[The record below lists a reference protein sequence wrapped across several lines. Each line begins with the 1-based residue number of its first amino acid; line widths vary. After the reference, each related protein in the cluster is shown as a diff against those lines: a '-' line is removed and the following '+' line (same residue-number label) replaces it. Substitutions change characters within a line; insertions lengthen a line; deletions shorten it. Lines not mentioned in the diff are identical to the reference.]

1 LIREAAVVVDLGCG
15 DQGKGSVTDY
25 LVRARGAHAVVR
37 FNGGAQA
44 GHNVVTDDGRHH
56 TFAQFGAGSFVA
68 GVESWL
74 TADVA
79 VQPWAMVVEAERLA
93 QVGVTDAFARTH
105 IAGAAPVITPFHR
118 AANRL
123 RERARAEGRHGS
135 CGVGVGETVRD
146 ARTLGDADVLRV
158 RDLRDGA
165 AVRAK
170 LRRVQERKR
179 AELTAETGRRGVAE
193 EDAVLDDAAMVEVYA
208 GLLAGFVAAARVV
221 DQGAL
226 GAMLRRPG
234 AVIFEG
240 AQGVLLDEWRGFHP
254 HTTWSTCT
262 AEGALAALG
271 GCGYEGAVTRW
282 GVLRAYATRHGAGP
296 MVTEDAGLTAR
307 LREAH
312 NRDDG
317 WQGGFRVG
325 CFDAVAARYAMAAN
339 GGVDALAVTCVDR
352 LRGEAEWKLATA
364 YRMGDGARV
373 RELPLGALGDLEHQA
388 RMTAGLMAATPECV
402 VTTRDGD
409 EEAHLAA
416 IEEETGAAV
425 ALVSTG
431 PRARDKRWR
440 RRGPGYG

>member
-1 LIREAAVVVDLGCG
+1 MTREAVVVVDLGYG
-15 DQGKGSVTDY
+15 DQGKGAVTDF
-25 LVRARGAHAVVR
+25 LVRSRGAHAVVR
-37 FNGGAQA
+37 YNGGAQA

-56 TFAQFGAGSFVA
+56 TFAQFGAGTFVA
-68 GVESWL
+68 GVETWL
-74 TADVA
+74 TEHVA
-79 VQPWAMVVEAERLA
+79 VQPWAMLVEAEHLA
-93 QVGVTDAFARTH
+93 RSGVTDAFARTR

-123 RERARAEGRHGS
+123 RERERGDGRHGS
-135 CGVGVGETVRD
+135 CGMGVGEAVRD

-165 AVRAK
+165 VVRAK

-179 AELTAETGRRGVAE
+179 AEMTALGGAWRDGG
-193 EDAVLDDAAMVEVYA
+193 DDAAALEDRAMVEVYA

-221 DQGAL
+221 EDAAL
-226 GAMLRRPG
+226 GGMLRRPG
-234 AVIFEG
+234 AVVFEG

-262 AEGALAALG
+262 TENALG
-271 GCGYEGAVTRW
+271 LLSEHGYEGAVTRM
-282 GVLRAYATRHGAGP
+282 GVVRAYATRHGAGP

-307 LREAH
+307 VRDAH

-325 CFDAVAARYAMAAN
+325 WFDAVATRYAMAAN
-339 GGVDALAVTCVDR
+339 GGVDALAVTCIDR
-352 LRGEAEWKLATA
+352 LRGEPEWRLATG

-373 RELPLGALGDLEHQA
+373 RALAMGERGDLEHQA
-388 RMTAGLMAATPECV
+388 AMTAALMAATAEYR
-402 VTTRDGD
+402 VTTTAGD

-416 IEEETGAAV
+416 MEEETGARV

-431 PRARDKRWR
+431 PSARDKRWR
-440 RRGPGYG
+440 